1 MDAKTERKYIV
12 PKRLDDPTKFLWWD
26 FDVAIRAMG
35 GVLIGILINMPMTSG
50 VVGCVVAMSYQKLKA
65 GRSRAFGLH
74 ALYWYLPVTFGF
86 RITPPSAVRAFI
98 G

>member
-1 MDAKTERKYIV
+1 MDNKADRKYIN
-12 PKRLDDPTKFLWWD
+12 PQRLDDPPRFLWWD
-26 FDVAIRAMG
+26 FDVALLAMG
-35 GVLIGILINMPMTSG
+35 CLLIGILVNMPTTSG
-50 VVGCVVAMSYQKLKA
+50 VIGCMVAMSYQKLKA

-86 RITPPSAVRAFI
+86 RITPPSAVREFI